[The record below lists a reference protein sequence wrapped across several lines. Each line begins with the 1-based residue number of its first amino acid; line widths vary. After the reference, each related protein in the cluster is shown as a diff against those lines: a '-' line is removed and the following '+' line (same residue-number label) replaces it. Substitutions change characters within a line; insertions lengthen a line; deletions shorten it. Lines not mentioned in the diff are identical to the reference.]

1 MRLLSTALLL
11 SLICLAQDSTPKER
25 ARGVRDLA
33 KQGASA
39 IPQIVPYLKD
49 ESVDVREEA
58 ATAIAELGTIQALE
72 PLQAALGDREPEV
85 RIPAIAGITN
95 FYLPGYIDKGWA
107 SGLRRFGRGVK
118 GRFTDTNT
126 QIIEPSIRVRPEIIA
141 AFGKIVESD
150 PDLTVR
156 VNAARSLGILRARAA
171 TANLVAALKNK
182 ERDTDLIY
190 ESLVALQKIRNPA
203 AADGVMFLLTD
214 LNERVQI
221 TAIETIGILRY
232 NEAQPRLREALGRA
246 RNNRVRRAA
255 LGALG
260 MIPDE
265 SNRALFEKYINN
277 RDEGLR
283 ASAAE
288 GIGRLRKAEDLP
300 RIEKMFN
307 DERKKTA
314 QLSLAFA
321 AVLLGRSDLRQFSP
335 LDYLLSSLNNSNW
348 SGVAAP
354 FLEELAR
361 NRAVRESLYPNIA
374 QRTSLEKIEL
384 ARILALAGDQATV
397 KVLEDLARDPDA
409 QVGLVASRWLG
420 VLRNRL

>member
-1 MRLLSTALLL
+1 MRLLSTALIF
-11 SLICLAQDSTPKER
+11 SLVCVAQDASPKER

-39 IPQIVPYLKD
+39 IPQIAPYLKD

-58 ATAIAELGTIQALE
+58 ATAIAQLGTIAALE
-72 PLQAALGDREPEV
+72 PLQGALNDRAPEV

-126 QIIEPSIRVRPEIIA
+126 QMIEPSLQVRPEIIGA
-141 AFGKIVESD
+141 LGKIVESD

-156 VNAARSLGILRARAA
+156 VNAARSLGILRGRAA
-171 TANLVAALKNK
+171 TANLLAALKNK

-190 ESLVALQKIRNPA
+190 ESLVALQKIRNPEA
-203 AADGVMFLLTD
+203 AEGVVFLITD
-214 LNERVQI
+214 LNEKVQI
-221 TAIETIGILRY
+221 AAIETVGILRY
-232 NEAQPRLREALGRA
+232 AEAQPRLREALGRA
-246 RNNRVRRAA
+246 KNNRVRRAA

-265 SNRALFEKYINN
+265 SNRALFEMYIGD

-283 ASAAE
+283 AAAAE
-288 GIGRLRKAEDLP
+288 GIGRLRKAEDMP
-300 RIEKMFN
+300 RIEKLFN
-307 DERKKTA
+307 EEQKKTT

-321 AVLLGRSDLRQFSP
+321 AVMLGKREMTQFSP
-335 LDYLLSSLNNSNW
+335 LDYLISSLNNSSW

-361 NRAVRESLYPNIA
+361 NREVRESLYPNLA
-374 QRTSLEKIEL
+374 QRTSAEKTEL
-384 ARILALAGDQATV
+384 ARILALSGDQATV
-397 KVLEDLARDPDA
+397 KVLEDLSRDPDA
-409 QVGLVASRWLG
+409 QVGLVATRWLG
-420 VLRNRL
+420 VLRSRL